1 MENSRDVYKD
11 LVRQYN
17 MLSDEEKRAI
27 IIYKSKLYR
36 IINLITSIDGFEY
49 LSSDEII
56 KRLPNVE
63 YLKRMV
69 LQFKNILNRGENMV
83 VRFSY
88 FNNVRLD
95 DFNLLI
101 DYLRDIYF
109 ILERAKDK
117 IILND
122 DLIVY
127 RGIAVDDFYDVKDVA
142 KGNLVST
149 SIKIEDT
156 EQYMNFRN
164 KAVLYMIKI
173 KKGTPLLVTP
183 TSLVCTY
190 KDREDYLY
198 KKLNGIPATTLKL
211 INRGE
216 NGVEEVILFKD
227 KLDFINEKREIREIA
242 GKLISIHQ
250 VEAIPKLNKKKAK

>member
-1 MENSRDVYKD
+1 MESREIYKD
-11 LVRQYN
+11 LIRQYN
-17 MLSDEEKRAI
+17 SLSDEERKAI
-27 IIYKSKLYR
+27 VIYKSKLYK
-36 IINLITSIDGFEY
+36 IINLITSINGFEY

-56 KRLPNVE
+56 ERLPDVE

-69 LQFKNILNRGENMV
+69 LEFRDVLNRSENML

-101 DYLRDIYF
+101 EYLRDIYF
-109 ILERAKDK
+109 VLERAMDK
-117 IILND
+117 IILSD
-122 DLIVY
+122 DLTVY
-127 RGIAVDDFYDVKDVA
+127 RGIAVDDFNVVREVA

-156 EQYMNFRN
+156 EQYMNFRD

-173 KKGTPLLVTP
+173 KKGTPLLVAP

-211 INRGE
+211 INRE
-216 NGVEEVILFKD
+216 ESGVEEVILFKSE
-227 KLDFINEKREIREIA
+227 LEFFNERTEIGEVD
-242 GKLISIHQ
+242 GKMISIRQ
-250 VEAIPKLNKKKAK
+250 IDAISKRKLNNMTK

>member
-1 MENSRDVYKD
+1 MESREIYKD
-11 LVRQYN
+11 LIRQYN
-17 MLSDEEKRAI
+17 SLSDEERKAI
-27 IIYKSKLYR
+27 VIYKSKLYK

-56 KRLPNVE
+56 ERLPDVE

-69 LQFKNILNRGENMV
+69 LEFRDVLNKKENMI

-88 FNNVRLD
+88 FNNIRLD
-95 DFNLLI
+95 NFNLLI
-101 DYLRDIYF
+101 EYLRDIYF

-117 IILND
+117 IILSND
-122 DLIVY
+122 LVVY
-127 RGIAVDDFYDVKDVA
+127 RGVAVDDFDDAREVA

-156 EQYMNFRN
+156 EPYMSFRD

-173 KKGTPLLVTP
+173 KKGTPLLVAP

-227 KLDFINEKREIREIA
+227 NLDFINKRTEIREID
-242 GKLISIHQ
+242 GKMISIHQ
-250 VEAIPKLNKKKAK
+250 VEAIHKVKNDNKRR